1 MKDTQPVD
9 TIAGWRQE
17 VKMSQLTPVLHNCET
32 NNHFL
37 ELNILL
43 YTICNINKSLT
54 LEPVG
59 IWGRAGA
66 PGHRKVWIRH

>member
-9 TIAGWRQE
+9 TIARWRQE

-43 YTICNINKSLT
+43 YTMQYQQKPDIRTSRDLG
-54 LEPVG
+54 VG
-59 IWGRAGA
+59 PWTA
-66 PGHRKVWIRH
+66 PLFQEQN